1 MLSISTQAPS
11 DAALPPVLD
20 SFARRVAAM
29 PPGTCPIAVQAA
41 LLRTG
46 AAQTCGKCVPC
57 RDGLPQLASLLEQ
70 VARCEA
76 DAQVLGRI
84 RELACVV
91 RDASDCAVGYQAA
104 QDVLAGLET
113 FSAEYSSHVEAGRCT
128 GALGQKVPCEALCPA
143 HVDVPGYIALVAA
156 GDCAG
161 AVARVRKDN
170 PFPTACA
177 LVCEHPCEARCRRAL
192 VDAPVNI
199 RGIKLYAVDNAAA
212 DTVPTPERLPRTGRR
227 VAVVGGGPS
236 GLTCAY
242 FLALMGH
249 DVTVFEERSKLG
261 GMLRY
266 GIPAYRFPR
275 ERLDED
281 IRAILGV
288 GGIEVLLDTAVDG
301 ARMARLR
308 RDYDAV
314 YVAAGAHEAKGLG
327 LPNEGAPGVTSAV
340 DLLRAVGD
348 GRYPDFTGKDVVVV
362 GGGNVAMD
370 CARTAVRCGAASVSV
385 VYRRRR
391 EDMTALPA
399 EVASAVAEGV
409 ELLTLEAPTSIE
421 VGTDSAVTALLTQP
435 QLIGTVC
442 GGRPAPQDAAKPP
455 RRIPA
460 DAILV
465 AVGQAI
471 ASSPFE
477 EGGLGASRG
486 RLQADDQLR
495 AACREE
501 EAAGSPG
508 LSPVFV
514 GGDCCTGPATVIR
527 AIAAGKVAARNID
540 RALGYDHPLDCGV
553 EPPPPRPNDRTPYG
567 RVDVAERA
575 ARERRGDFA
584 GVEIGMSAEE
594 ALQECGRC
602 LRCDRYGCGTLTDGR
617 VIYA

>member
-1 MLSISTQAPS
+1 
-11 DAALPPVLD
+11 
-20 SFARRVAAM
+20 M

-113 FSAEYSSHVEAGRCT
+113 FSAEYSSHVETGRCT

-421 VGTDSAVTALLTQP
+421 VGADGAAVALLTQP
-435 QLIGTVC
+435 QMIGAVR
-442 GGRPAPQDAAKPP
+442 GDRPAPQDAAKPP

-486 RLQADDQLR
+486 RLQADDRLR
-495 AACREE
+495 AVYREG
-501 EAAGSPG
+501 AAAESSG

-567 RVDVAERA
+567 RVDVAERP

-602 LRCDRYGCGTLTDGR
+602 LRCDHYGCGTLTDGR